1 MCDVLIV
8 GGGPAGLMAADY
20 LSKLNYR
27 ITVVDQM
34 PTMGRKFL
42 MAGKSGL
49 NLTKNEPFE
58 KFLNNFPDRS
68 PQLISALKNFTPN
81 DVQTWATSLGINLF
95 TGSTGRVFPTHMKA
109 SPLLRTW
116 LSQLDKRGV
125 TRRHKMTAISLNNMS
140 LLFDTEKGQ
149 EQISAKAILFAM
161 GGASWRRL
169 GSDARW
175 LNWLTNVENEKFS
188 ASNVGLKIN
197 WSNHIDKYF
206 GEPVKAVSLRSGRVQ
221 SQGEIVITQSGIE
234 GGGIYSLSQAIR
246 KGEEVFLDL
255 LPNWNEKQL
264 IDALKKPIR
273 KASWSNYLRK
283 VLNLNN
289 VKQALLREF
298 SSDCFSKK
306 QLSVDLK
313 LLRIKHEGLDSI
325 DKAISTAGGVRFDQL
340 DHNLMISKRPGIF
353 FAGEMLNWDAPTGGY
368 LITAALATG
377 LWSAKGIEN
386 SFQGVLLI
394 SLLTAGLS

>member
-197 WSNHIDKYF
+197 WSHYIDKYF

-264 IDALKKPIR
+264 IDALQKPIR

-313 LLRIKHEGLDSI
+313 LLRIRHEGLDSI

-377 LWSAKGIEN
+377 LWAAKGIEK
-386 SFQGVLLI
+386 LL
-394 SLLTAGLS
+394 SRSTFN

>member
-20 LSKLNYR
+20 LSKLNYS
-27 ITVVDQM
+27 ITLVDQM

-264 IDALKKPIR
+264 IDALQKPIR

-377 LWSAKGIEN
+377 LWSAKGIEK
-386 SFQGVLLI
+386 LL
-394 SLLTAGLS
+394 SRSTFN

>member
-149 EQISAKAILFAM
+149 EQISSKAILFAM

-197 WSNHIDKYF
+197 WSHYIDKYF

-264 IDALKKPIR
+264 IDALQKPIR

-313 LLRIKHEGLDSI
+313 LLRIRHEGLDSI

-377 LWSAKGIEN
+377 LWSAKGIEK
-386 SFQGVLLI
+386 LL
-394 SLLTAGLS
+394 SRSTFN

>member
-109 SPLLRTW
+109 SPLLSTW

-125 TRRHKMTAISLNNMS
+125 TSRHTMTAITLNNMS

-197 WSNHIDKYF
+197 WSHYIDKYF

-264 IDALKKPIR
+264 IDALQKPIR

-313 LLRIKHEGLDSI
+313 LLRIRHEGLDSI

-377 LWSAKGIEN
+377 LWSAKGIEK
-386 SFQGVLLI
+386 LL
-394 SLLTAGLS
+394 SRSTFN

>member
-27 ITVVDQM
+27 ITIVDQM
-34 PTMGRKFL
+34 TTMGRKFL

-197 WSNHIDKYF
+197 WSHYIDKYF

-234 GGGIYSLSQAIR
+234 GGGIYSLSRAIR

-313 LLRIKHEGLDSI
+313 LLRIRHEGLDSI

-377 LWSAKGIEN
+377 LWSAKGIEK
-386 SFQGVLLI
+386 LL
-394 SLLTAGLS
+394 SRSTFN

>member
-27 ITVVDQM
+27 ITIVDQM

-49 NLTKNEPFE
+49 NLTRNEPFE

-81 DVQTWATSLGINLF
+81 DVQHWATSLGINLF

-140 LLFDTEKGQ
+140 LLFDTDKGQ

-197 WSNHIDKYF
+197 WSNHLDKYF
-206 GEPVKAVSLRSGRVQ
+206 GEPVKAVSLRSGRVK

-246 KGEEVFLDL
+246 KGEAVFLDL

-264 IDALKKPIR
+264 IDALQKPIR

-313 LLRIKHEGLDSI
+313 LLRIKHEGLGGI

-377 LWSAKGIEN
+377 LWSAKGIEK
-386 SFQGVLLI
+386 LL
-394 SLLTAGLS
+394 SRSTFN

>member
-125 TRRHKMTAISLNNMS
+125 TRRHKMTAISMNNMS

-197 WSNHIDKYF
+197 WSHYIDKYF

-234 GGGIYSLSQAIR
+234 GGGIYSLSRAIR

-264 IDALKKPIR
+264 IDALQKPIR

-313 LLRIKHEGLDSI
+313 LLRIRHEGLDSI

-377 LWSAKGIEN
+377 LWSAKGIEK
-386 SFQGVLLI
+386 LL
-394 SLLTAGLS
+394 SRSTFN

>member
-27 ITVVDQM
+27 ITIVDQM

-49 NLTKNEPFE
+49 NLTKNEPVE
-58 KFLNNFPDRS
+58 KFLSNFS
-68 PQLISALKNFTPN
+68 ESTPQLLSALENFTPD

-95 TGSTGRVFPTHMKA
+95 TGSTGRVFPTQMKA
-109 SPLLRTW
+109 SPLLRAW
-116 LSQLDKRGV
+116 LSRLDTRGV
-125 TRRHKMTAISLNNMS
+125 TRRHKMKAISLNNMS
-140 LLFDTEKGQ
+140 LLFDTENGK
-149 EQISAKAILFAM
+149 EEISAKAILFAM

-169 GSDARW
+169 GSDAGW
-175 LNWLTNVENEKFS
+175 LKWLTNVKNEKFS

-197 WSNHIDKYF
+197 WSTHVNKYF
-206 GEPVKAVSLRSGRVQ
+206 GEPVKAITLSSGKIQ
-221 SQGEIVITQSGIE
+221 SKGEIVITQTGIE
-234 GGGIYSLSQAIR
+234 GGGIYSLSPAIR

-264 IDALKKPIR
+264 NDALQKPLT
-273 KASWSNYLRK
+273 KVSWSNHLRK
-283 VLNLNN
+283 VFNLNK
-289 VKQALLREF
+289 VKQILLREF
-298 SSDCFSKK
+298 SSNSFSKE
-306 QLSVDLK
+306 QLLVDLK
-313 LLRIKHEGLDSI
+313 YLRIKHEGFDEI
-325 DKAISTAGGVRFDQL
+325 DKAISTAGGVHFDQL
-340 DHNLMISKRPGIF
+340 DHNLMLSKRPGIF

-377 LWSAKGIEN
+377 LWSAKGIEK
-386 SFQGVLLI
+386 LLLG
-394 SLLTAGLS
+394 STFS

>member
-20 LSKLNYR
+20 LSKLNYT
-27 ITVVDQM
+27 ITIVDQM

-197 WSNHIDKYF
+197 WSHYIDKYF

-377 LWSAKGIEN
+377 LWSAKGIEK
-386 SFQGVLLI
+386 LL
-394 SLLTAGLS
+394 SRSTFN

>member
-27 ITVVDQM
+27 ITIVDQM

-255 LPNWNEKQL
+255 LPNWNEKQI
-264 IDALKKPIR
+264 IDALQKPIR

-298 SSDCFSKK
+298 SSDCFSQK

-340 DHNLMISKRPGIF
+340 DHNLMMSKRPGIF

-377 LWSAKGIEN
+377 LWSAKGIEK
-386 SFQGVLLI
+386 LL
-394 SLLTAGLS
+394 SRSTFN

>member
-81 DVQTWATSLGINLF
+81 DVQTWATSLGIKLF

-377 LWSAKGIEN
+377 LWSAKGIEK
-386 SFQGVLLI
+386 LL
-394 SLLTAGLS
+394 SRSTFN

>member
-175 LNWLTNVENEKFS
+175 LNWLTSVENEKFS

-197 WSNHIDKYF
+197 WSHHIDKYF

-255 LPNWNEKQL
+255 LPNWNEQQL
-264 IDALKKPIR
+264 IDALQKPIR

-340 DHNLMISKRPGIF
+340 DHNLMIPKRPGIF

-377 LWSAKGIEN
+377 LWSAKGIEK
-386 SFQGVLLI
+386 LL
-394 SLLTAGLS
+394 SRSTFN

>member
-27 ITVVDQM
+27 ITIVDQM

-197 WSNHIDKYF
+197 WSHYIDKYF

-377 LWSAKGIEN
+377 LWSAKGIEK
-386 SFQGVLLI
+386 LL
-394 SLLTAGLS
+394 SRSTFN

>member
-27 ITVVDQM
+27 ITIVDQM
-34 PTMGRKFL
+34 TTMGRKFL

-197 WSNHIDKYF
+197 WSHYIDKYF

-313 LLRIKHEGLDSI
+313 LLRIRHEGLDSI

-377 LWSAKGIEN
+377 LWSAKGIEK
-386 SFQGVLLI
+386 LL
-394 SLLTAGLS
+394 SRSTFN

>member
-20 LSKLNYR
+20 LSKLNYT
-27 ITVVDQM
+27 ITIVDQM

-81 DVQTWATSLGINLF
+81 EVQTWATSLGINLF

-125 TRRHKMTAISLNNMS
+125 TRRHKMKAISLSNMS
-140 LLFDTEKGQ
+140 LLFETEKGQ

-169 GSDARW
+169 GSDAEW

-197 WSNHIDKYF
+197 WSAHIDKYF

-313 LLRIKHEGLDSI
+313 LLTIKHEGLDSI
-325 DKAISTAGGVRFDQL
+325 DKAISTAGGVRSDQL
-340 DHNLMISKRPGIF
+340 NHNLMISKSPGIF

-377 LWSAKGIEN
+377 LLSAKGIEK
-386 SFQGVLLI
+386 LL
-394 SLLTAGLS
+394 SRSTFN

>member
-27 ITVVDQM
+27 ITIVDQM

-264 IDALKKPIR
+264 IDAHQKPIR

-377 LWSAKGIEN
+377 LWSAKGIEK
-386 SFQGVLLI
+386 LL
-394 SLLTAGLS
+394 SRSTFN

>member
-27 ITVVDQM
+27 ITIVDQM

-68 PQLISALKNFTPN
+68 SQLISALKNFTPN
-81 DVQTWATSLGINLF
+81 DVQTWATSLGIHLF

-264 IDALKKPIR
+264 IDALQKPIR

-377 LWSAKGIEN
+377 LWSAKGIEK
-386 SFQGVLLI
+386 LL
-394 SLLTAGLS
+394 SRSTFN

>member
-27 ITVVDQM
+27 ITIVDQM

-255 LPNWNEKQL
+255 LPNWNEKQI
-264 IDALKKPIR
+264 IDALQKPIR

-298 SSDCFSKK
+298 SSDCFSQK

-377 LWSAKGIEN
+377 LWSAKGIEK
-386 SFQGVLLI
+386 LL
-394 SLLTAGLS
+394 SRSTFN

>member
-264 IDALKKPIR
+264 IDALQKPIR

-313 LLRIKHEGLDSI
+313 LLRIKHEGLGGI

-377 LWSAKGIEN
+377 LWSAKGIEK
-386 SFQGVLLI
+386 LL
-394 SLLTAGLS
+394 SRSTFN

>member
-27 ITVVDQM
+27 ITIVDQM

-149 EQISAKAILFAM
+149 EQISSKAILFAM

-264 IDALKKPIR
+264 IDALQKPIK

-377 LWSAKGIEN
+377 LWSAKGIEK
-386 SFQGVLLI
+386 LL
-394 SLLTAGLS
+394 SRSTFN

>member
-161 GGASWRRL
+161 GGASWQRL

-197 WSNHIDKYF
+197 WSHYIDKYF

-264 IDALKKPIR
+264 IDALQKPIR

-313 LLRIKHEGLDSI
+313 LLRIRHEGLDSI

-377 LWSAKGIEN
+377 RWSAKGIEK
-386 SFQGVLLI
+386 LL
-394 SLLTAGLS
+394 SRSTFN

>member
-27 ITVVDQM
+27 ITIVDQM

-246 KGEEVFLDL
+246 KGEEIFLDL

-264 IDALKKPIR
+264 IDALQKPIR

-313 LLRIKHEGLDSI
+313 LLRIKHEGLGGI

-377 LWSAKGIEN
+377 LWSAKGIEK
-386 SFQGVLLI
+386 LL
-394 SLLTAGLS
+394 SRSTFN

>member
-20 LSKLNYR
+20 LSKLNYN
-27 ITVVDQM
+27 ITIVDQM

-58 KFLNNFPDRS
+58 KFLNNFSETS
-68 PQLISALKNFTPN
+68 PQLLSALENFTPD

-109 SPLLRTW
+109 SPLLRAW
-116 LSQLDKRGV
+116 LFQLDKRGV
-125 TRRHKMTAISLNNMS
+125 TRRHKMKAISLNNMS
-140 LLFDTEKGQ
+140 LLFKTENG
-149 EQISAKAILFAM
+149 EEEISAKAILFAM

-169 GSDARW
+169 GSDAGW
-175 LNWLTNVENEKFS
+175 LKWLTDVKSEKFC

-197 WSNHIDKYF
+197 WSKHLNKYF
-206 GEPVKAVSLRSGRVQ
+206 GEPVKAITLRSGKIK
-221 SQGEIVITQSGIE
+221 SQGEIVITQTGIE
-234 GGGIYSLSQAIR
+234 GGGIYSLSPAIR

-255 LPNWNEKQL
+255 LPDWNEDQL
-264 IDALKKPIR
+264 IHALQKPLT
-273 KASWSNYLRK
+273 KVSWSNHLRK
-283 VLNLNN
+283 VFNLNK
-289 VKQALLREF
+289 VKQTLLREF
-298 SSDCFSKK
+298 SSNSFSKE
-306 QLSVDLK
+306 QLFGNLK
-313 LLRIKHEGLDSI
+313 SLRITHQGFEEI
-325 DKAISTAGGVRFDQL
+325 DKAISTAGGIHFDQL
-340 DHNLMISKRPGIF
+340 DHNLMLSKKPGIF

-377 LWSAKGIEN
+377 LWSAKGIEK
-386 SFQGVLLI
+386 LLLGNTF
-394 SLLTAGLS
+394 S

>member
-27 ITVVDQM
+27 IIVVDQM

-81 DVQTWATSLGINLF
+81 DVQTWATSLGIHLF

-264 IDALKKPIR
+264 IDALQKPIR

-377 LWSAKGIEN
+377 LWSAKGIEK
-386 SFQGVLLI
+386 LL
-394 SLLTAGLS
+394 SRSTFN

>member
-20 LSKLNYR
+20 LSKLNYN
-27 ITVVDQM
+27 ITIVDQM

-58 KFLNNFPDRS
+58 KFLNNFSETS
-68 PQLISALKNFTPN
+68 PQLLSALENFTPD

-109 SPLLRTW
+109 SPLLRAW
-116 LSQLDKRGV
+116 LFQLDKRGV
-125 TRRHKMTAISLNNMS
+125 TRRHKMKAISLNNMS
-140 LLFDTEKGQ
+140 LLFKTENG
-149 EQISAKAILFAM
+149 EEEISAKAILFAM

-169 GSDARW
+169 GSDAGW
-175 LNWLTNVENEKFS
+175 LKWLTDVKSEKFC

-197 WSNHIDKYF
+197 WSKHLNKYF
-206 GEPVKAVSLRSGRVQ
+206 GEPVKAITLRSGKIK
-221 SQGEIVITQSGIE
+221 SQGEIVITQTGIE
-234 GGGIYSLSQAIR
+234 GGGIYSLSPAIR

-255 LPNWNEKQL
+255 LPNWNEDQL
-264 IDALKKPIR
+264 IHALQKPLT
-273 KASWSNYLRK
+273 KVSWSNHLRK
-283 VLNLNN
+283 VFNLNK
-289 VKQALLREF
+289 VKQTLLREF
-298 SSDCFSKK
+298 SSNSFSKE
-306 QLSVDLK
+306 QLLGDLK
-313 LLRIKHEGLDSI
+313 SLRITHQGFEEI
-325 DKAISTAGGVRFDQL
+325 DKAISTAGGIHFDQL
-340 DHNLMISKRPGIF
+340 DHNLMLSKKPGIF

-377 LWSAKGIEN
+377 LWSAKGIEK
-386 SFQGVLLI
+386 LLLGNTF
-394 SLLTAGLS
+394 S

>member
-27 ITVVDQM
+27 ITIVDQM

-264 IDALKKPIR
+264 IDALQKPIR
-273 KASWSNYLRK
+273 KESWSNYLRK

-313 LLRIKHEGLDSI
+313 LLRIKHEGLGGI

-340 DHNLMISKRPGIF
+340 DHNLMMSKRPGIF

-377 LWSAKGIEN
+377 LWSAKGIEK
-386 SFQGVLLI
+386 LL
-394 SLLTAGLS
+394 SRSTFN

>member
-27 ITVVDQM
+27 ITIVDQM

-125 TRRHKMTAISLNNMS
+125 IRRHKMTAISLNNMS

-197 WSNHIDKYF
+197 WSHYIDKYF

-264 IDALKKPIR
+264 IEALKKPIR

-313 LLRIKHEGLDSI
+313 LLRIRHEGLDSI

-377 LWSAKGIEN
+377 LWSAKGIEK
-386 SFQGVLLI
+386 LL
-394 SLLTAGLS
+394 SRSTFN

>member
-27 ITVVDQM
+27 ITIVDQM

-49 NLTKNEPFE
+49 NLTKNEPVE
-58 KFLNNFPDRS
+58 KFFTNFS
-68 PQLISALKNFTPN
+68 ESTPQLLSALENFTPD

-95 TGSTGRVFPTHMKA
+95 TGSTGRVFPTQMKA
-109 SPLLRTW
+109 SPLLRAW
-116 LSQLDKRGV
+116 LSRLDTRGV
-125 TRRHKMTAISLNNMS
+125 NRRHKMKAISLNNMS
-140 LLFDTEKGQ
+140 LLFDTENGK
-149 EQISAKAILFAM
+149 EEISAKAILFAM

-169 GSDARW
+169 GSDAGW
-175 LNWLTNVENEKFS
+175 LKWLTNVKNEKFS

-197 WSNHIDKYF
+197 WSTHVNKYF
-206 GEPVKAVSLRSGRVQ
+206 GEPVKAITLSSGKIQ
-221 SQGEIVITQSGIE
+221 SKGEIVITQTGIE
-234 GGGIYSLSQAIR
+234 GGGIYSLSPAIR

-264 IDALKKPIR
+264 NDTLQNSLTKS
-273 KASWSNYLRK
+273 SWSNYLRK
-283 VLNLNN
+283 VFKLNK
-289 VKQALLREF
+289 VKQTLLREF
-298 SSDCFSKK
+298 SSNSFSKE
-306 QLSVDLK
+306 QLLVDLK
-313 LLRIKHEGLDSI
+313 RLRITHNGFDEI

-340 DHNLMISKRPGIF
+340 NHNLMLSKSPGIF

-377 LWSAKGIEN
+377 LWSAKGIEK
-386 SFQGVLLI
+386 F
-394 SLLTAGLS
+394 LSGGTFN

>member
-27 ITVVDQM
+27 ITIVDQM

-58 KFLNNFPDRS
+58 KFLKNFPNRS

-197 WSNHIDKYF
+197 WSHYIDKYF

-377 LWSAKGIEN
+377 LWSAKGIEK
-386 SFQGVLLI
+386 LL
-394 SLLTAGLS
+394 SRSTFN

>member
-20 LSKLNYR
+20 LSKLNYN
-27 ITVVDQM
+27 ITIVDQM

-58 KFLNNFPDRS
+58 KFLNNFSETS
-68 PQLISALKNFTPN
+68 PQLLSALENFTPD

-109 SPLLRTW
+109 SPLLRAW
-116 LSQLDKRGV
+116 LFQLDKRGV
-125 TRRHKMTAISLNNMS
+125 TRRHKMKAISLNNMS
-140 LLFDTEKGQ
+140 LLFKTENG
-149 EQISAKAILFAM
+149 EEEISAKAILFAM

-169 GSDARW
+169 GSDAGW
-175 LNWLTNVENEKFS
+175 LKWLTDVKSEKFC

-197 WSNHIDKYF
+197 WSKHLNKYF
-206 GEPVKAVSLRSGRVQ
+206 GEPVKAITLRSGKIK
-221 SQGEIVITQSGIE
+221 SQGEIVITQTGIE
-234 GGGIYSLSQAIR
+234 GGGIYSLSPAIR

-255 LPNWNEKQL
+255 LPNWNEDQL
-264 IDALKKPIR
+264 NHALQKPLAKI
-273 KASWSNYLRK
+273 SWSNHLRK
-283 VLNLNN
+283 VFNLNK
-289 VKQALLREF
+289 VKQTLLREF
-298 SSDCFSKK
+298 SSNSFSKE
-306 QLSVDLK
+306 QLLGDLK
-313 LLRIKHEGLDSI
+313 SLRITHQGFEEI
-325 DKAISTAGGVRFDQL
+325 DKAISTAGGIHFDQL
-340 DHNLMISKRPGIF
+340 DHNLMLSKKPGIF

-377 LWSAKGIEN
+377 LWSAKGIEK
-386 SFQGVLLI
+386 LL
-394 SLLTAGLS
+394 LGNTLS

>member
-27 ITVVDQM
+27 ITIVDQM

-140 LLFDTEKGQ
+140 LLIDTEKGQ

-377 LWSAKGIEN
+377 LWSAKGIEK
-386 SFQGVLLI
+386 LL
-394 SLLTAGLS
+394 SRSTFN

>member
-197 WSNHIDKYF
+197 WSHYIDKYF

-283 VLNLNN
+283 VLNLSN

-377 LWSAKGIEN
+377 LWSAKGIEK
-386 SFQGVLLI
+386 LL
-394 SLLTAGLS
+394 SRSTFN

>member
-27 ITVVDQM
+27 ITIVDQM

-68 PQLISALKNFTPN
+68 SQLISALKNFTPN
-81 DVQTWATSLGINLF
+81 DVQTWATSLGIHLF

-246 KGEEVFLDL
+246 KGEEIFLDL

-377 LWSAKGIEN
+377 LWSAKGIEK
-386 SFQGVLLI
+386 LL
-394 SLLTAGLS
+394 SRSTFN

>member
-27 ITVVDQM
+27 ITIVDQM

-246 KGEEVFLDL
+246 KGEEIFLDL

-340 DHNLMISKRPGIF
+340 DHNLIISKRPGIF

-377 LWSAKGIEN
+377 LWSAKGIEK
-386 SFQGVLLI
+386 LL
-394 SLLTAGLS
+394 SRSTFN

>member
-68 PQLISALKNFTPN
+68 PQLISALKNFTPS

-197 WSNHIDKYF
+197 WSHYIDKYF

-264 IDALKKPIR
+264 IDALQKPIR

-313 LLRIKHEGLDSI
+313 LLRIRHEGLDSI

-377 LWSAKGIEN
+377 LWSAKGIEK
-386 SFQGVLLI
+386 LL
-394 SLLTAGLS
+394 SRSTFN

>member
-140 LLFDTEKGQ
+140 LLFNTEKGQ

-197 WSNHIDKYF
+197 WSHYIDKYF

-264 IDALKKPIR
+264 IDALQKPIR

-313 LLRIKHEGLDSI
+313 LLRIRHEGLDSI

-377 LWSAKGIEN
+377 LWSAKGIEK
-386 SFQGVLLI
+386 LL
-394 SLLTAGLS
+394 SRSTFN